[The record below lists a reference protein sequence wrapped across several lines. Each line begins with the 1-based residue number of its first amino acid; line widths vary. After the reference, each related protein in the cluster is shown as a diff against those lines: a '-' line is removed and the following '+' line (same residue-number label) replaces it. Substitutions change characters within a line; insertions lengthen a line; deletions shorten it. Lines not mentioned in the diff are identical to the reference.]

1 MELHGPLQSAGATA
15 WFSHARHGRVSR
27 KWKQALKVRSKGP
40 NLEPAYIPLFRFRRF
55 ARRCPDSLSA
65 PQVQVTGRKIMPC
78 NYRWV
83 LPYWSH
89 RACAAPLT
97 PPLDVTVAPSASCWH
112 REQRRTPGQTAV
124 SRTAPGIASMH
135 PGKTA
140 RGTYLVP
147 ARDGKTAGP
156 PLSAASITD
165 VQPCQDHRDAS
176 RNSTPAET
184 SFNAP
189 HDPVCFGSC
198 CLALAAP
205 AAAAAEISM
214 GHNERSKHFI
224 FFFNENSQASMMT
237 KLTKD
242 ILLKKGLP
250 KSTHL
255 KNVKTLNLS
264 KMQLET
270 KDIDSRLFSQ
280 MLNLELLDI
289 SQNNLCDLPGK
300 LNLPKLKVLNFSD
313 NQVEDVTILQRFPSL
328 EEVMYEENLYL
339 TVSDNYKVCCLLPK
353 LRRLNNKDI
362 TSLANHVR
370 FVNHRELSS
379 RVESYWEK
387 NYKDKMPD
395 EPTPA
400 MIKSISKEF
409 LKSVGNHV
417 KYGPSSLK
425 DFTKWKVQIIADHL
439 ISSLLGEE
447 NSHKEPPCEEVS
459 SDSDSTEAPVTPGKK
474 QRQNT
479 ERDSEVRS
487 PSKRLRSNA
496 ETNCIARTPPKRLVT
511 SAGTGR
517 EAASP
522 TKRLRSSELLP
533 IVLSPKRLRKL
544 PESPLKSTPDS
555 CKMYSTPD
563 KAQATRGLLTP
574 TKVSSRSTA
583 TKPTVGQ
590 TVTSGKEKKKK
601 PFNLEPLH
609 FLQTHSKNN
618 ESDDFR
624 TQLWSCA
631 FEPSF
636 DSTSSK
642 VIATCGGGSVCV
654 IDCETGKVL
663 KKYKVPGEEF
673 FALAW
678 TTLTMICKEGQK
690 RKINVLAAGG
700 RFGVIKLMEPKV
712 GLCYG
717 EIKAHK
723 KAISIMCF
731 SPTQDTFLFTGSYD
745 KRIILWDIGVPDH
758 EYTFRA
764 SKLLTLDTTSTPLRL
779 SPVPASPDQHL
790 MAACE
795 DGCFVWDITLNKQ
808 QGKRS
813 YEVEFNFPIYN
824 KESKDSDF
832 HIVDG
837 LSFLSD
843 DLVGKFY
850 KTYVNIEVMYVSKKK
865 YNKGVM

>member
-1 MELHGPLQSAGATA
+1 
-15 WFSHARHGRVSR
+15 
-27 KWKQALKVRSKGP
+27 
-40 NLEPAYIPLFRFRRF
+40 
-55 ARRCPDSLSA
+55 
-65 PQVQVTGRKIMPC
+65 
-78 NYRWV
+78 
-83 LPYWSH
+83 
-89 RACAAPLT
+89 
-97 PPLDVTVAPSASCWH
+97 
-112 REQRRTPGQTAV
+112 
-124 SRTAPGIASMH
+124 
-135 PGKTA
+135 
-140 RGTYLVP
+140 
-147 ARDGKTAGP
+147 
-156 PLSAASITD
+156 
-165 VQPCQDHRDAS
+165 
-176 RNSTPAET
+176 
-184 SFNAP
+184 
-189 HDPVCFGSC
+189 
-198 CLALAAP
+198 
-205 AAAAAEISM
+205 
-214 GHNERSKHFI
+214 
-224 FFFNENSQASMMT
+224 MMT

-250 KSTHL
+250 KSNHL

-270 KDIDSRLFSQ
+270 KDLDSQLFSQ
-280 MLNLELLDI
+280 MRNLELLDL

-313 NQVEDVTILQRFPSL
+313 NQVEDVTILQQFPSL

-395 EPTPA
+395 GPTPA

-425 DFTKWKVQIIADHL
+425 DFTKWKVQIIADRL

-447 NSHKEPPCEEVS
+447 NSHKEPPCEEAS
-459 SDSDSTEAPVTPGKK
+459 SDGGSTEASVTPSKK
-474 QRQNT
+474 QTQIK
-479 ERDSEVRS
+479 EMDSEVRS
-487 PSKRLRSNA
+487 PSKRHRSNA
-496 ETNCIARTPPKRLVT
+496 ETNCVARTPLKRLGT
-511 SAGTGR
+511 SAGTDR
-517 EAASP
+517 EVASP
-522 TKRLRSSELLP
+522 TKRLRSNELLT
-533 IVLSPKRLRKL
+533 IVLSPKRSRKL
-544 PESPLKSTPDS
+544 QESPLKSTPVS
-555 CKMYSTPD
+555 CKMSSTPD

-574 TKVSSRSTA
+574 EKVSSRSTA
-583 TKPTVGQ
+583 SKPTVSRP
-590 TVTSGKEKKKK
+590 VTGVKEKNTSKKK
-601 PFNLEPLH
+601 QFNLEPLY

-618 ESDDFR
+618 ESDDFG

-631 FEPSF
+631 FEPILNS
-636 DSTSSK
+636 SSK

-678 TTLTMICKEGQK
+678 TTLTMMCKEGQK

-700 RFGVIKLMEPKV
+700 KFGVIKLMEPKV

-764 SKLLTLDTTSTPLRL
+764 SQLLTLDTTSTPLRL
-779 SPVPASPDQHL
+779 CPVPASPDQHL

-837 LSFLSD
+837 LAFLSD
-843 DLVGKFY
+843 DLV
-850 KTYVNIEVMYVSKKK
+850 VSKSAMQGSIYIWSWKK
-865 YNKGVM
+865 SFQKPKSKSSRKAEAHVLAELKWSETDLPYLSPTTSIDGHCVICGDEAGKIWIYDLESCKAELEKGMPCKALKEPTKIIDWPYPVAKKEKVGESVINTVLVDPRMEYLVALTDKNIIAIWKIL